1 MKTSSKKGKGRRLQ
15 NFVRDNLV
23 MSFPSLEPDDI
34 KAAIMGESGEDIKLS
49 PAAKRLIPFSFEC
62 KNQERLNIWQSLQQA
77 EDNCEDREPVLV
89 FKRNRTKTYVA
100 IEFTKFLEFIGS
112 NNVKRT
118 GNKTG
123 KRNKIAKRPSKV

>member
-1 MKTSSKKGKGRRLQ
+1 
-15 NFVRDNLV
+15 

-49 PAAKRLIPFSFEC
+49 PAAKKLIPYSFEC

-118 GNKTG
+118 GNKTS
-123 KRNKIAKRPSKV
+123 KRNEVAKRPSKV

>member
-100 IEFTKFLEFIGS
+100 IEFTEFIGS